1 MNFRCADIP
10 ALFAD
15 SKTRVDV
22 IAGHSHLDNT
32 IRWVYCA
39 DSMDSPLTTLNWIM
53 GHELVVLSGSS
64 IAGDGDL
71 DTIIIEYI
79 KRCAKKRVAGV
90 VINLGKYIPQL
101 PEEAIREADRLS
113 LPLMTVPWE
122 TRFVEFTKTICTAIV
137 EQAIRDESN
146 DLLANE
152 LLFGEFPLSGNA
164 QLLLEQT
171 GFDRSPGYVVALCR
185 VMRRDHTAAV
195 KQSEQRTAFSE
206 QLQSACYSK
215 NIPVLQKIVG
225 DSVIAILHQN
235 DLSESPLSLL
245 SGVISNMQR
254 RYPVFSCRIGIGR
267 VCHSLCEIPES
278 YQSAQ
283 RILNIFRYTDEHMI
297 ATYDDIGVYTLLL
310 AVRDEAILREYY
322 MHLFAPLIE
331 YDKSNNTVLL
341 GTLFSY
347 IENDASLTQTAKA
360 LYIHENTLKY
370 RLNRIRALMN
380 IDPSHLEDQLRISL
394 GMKAGH
400 LTGLLEPQRS

>member
-1 MNFRCADIP
+1 M
-10 ALFAD
+10 
-15 SKTRVDV
+15 

-101 PEEAIREADRLS
+101 PEEAIREANRLS

-215 NIPVLQKIVG
+215 NIPVLQKSLVTASSQSCTKMTSANLPCPCFPALSAICSAAIPPFPAALG
-225 DSVIAILHQN
+225 SDASVIRFVRSPKAIKVH
-235 DLSESPLSLL
+235 
-245 SGVISNMQR
+245 SGS
-254 RYPVFSCRIGIGR
+254 
-267 VCHSLCEIPES
+267 
-278 YQSAQ
+278 
-283 RILNIFRYTDEHMI
+283 
-297 ATYDDIGVYTLLL
+297 
-310 AVRDEAILREYY
+310 
-322 MHLFAPLIE
+322 
-331 YDKSNNTVLL
+331 
-341 GTLFSY
+341 
-347 IENDASLTQTAKA
+347 
-360 LYIHENTLKY
+360 
-370 RLNRIRALMN
+370 
-380 IDPSHLEDQLRISL
+380 
-394 GMKAGH
+394 
-400 LTGLLEPQRS
+400 